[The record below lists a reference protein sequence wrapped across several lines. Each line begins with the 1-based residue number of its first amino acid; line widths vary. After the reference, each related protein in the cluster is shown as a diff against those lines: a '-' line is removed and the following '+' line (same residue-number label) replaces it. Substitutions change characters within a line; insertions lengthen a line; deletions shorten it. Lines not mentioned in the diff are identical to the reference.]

1 MTASTHPFAP
11 EDVMAYL
18 DGELSANRASGV
30 VAHLR
35 ECAECAA
42 LAEHLR
48 DVSNQL
54 VNWSVEPA
62 PATLGK
68 SLDAVRKD
76 RALSKAEKPKGFGAW
91 LDGKF
96 APLKHRWV
104 LGVSGVAAVAL
115 LVLFLAHTNL
125 RRTSEVHQFTAAKSQ
140 YEDLLARREAANM
153 ASSLET
159 NAPAPPPSASTGSAA
174 VSTDDQV
181 APLNGRNLT
190 EFTRLQVV
198 AQLHTAPMIARTAS
212 VSLIAKDF
220 GSVEASVKAIVL
232 RHNGYIASL
241 NSTAPQD
248 AARTLNATLQIPSA
262 QLETAITELKQ
273 LGRVEQESQA
283 GDEVTKEFDDRAA
296 RLKNSRA
303 TEQRLLDLLR
313 DRTGKLSDILAAEQ
327 EIARVRGDIE
337 QMEADQRA
345 LQTRVDYA
353 AVQLS
358 VQEEYKASLQGAPPS
373 TLTRLRNA
381 AVEGFRAAIASVL
394 DLGVWALRSVPTLL
408 LWGLALFFPARWI
421 WKRRRAAASQS

>member
-1 MTASTHPFAP
+1 
-11 EDVMAYL
+11 
-18 DGELSANRASGV
+18 
-30 VAHLR
+30 
-35 ECAECAA
+35 
-42 LAEHLR
+42 
-48 DVSNQL
+48 
-54 VNWSVEPA
+54 
-62 PATLGK
+62 
-68 SLDAVRKD
+68 
-76 RALSKAEKPKGFGAW
+76 
-91 LDGKF
+91 
-96 APLKHRWV
+96 
-104 LGVSGVAAVAL
+104 
-115 LVLFLAHTNL
+115 
-125 RRTSEVHQFTAAKSQ
+125 
-140 YEDLLARREAANM
+140 
-153 ASSLET
+153 
-159 NAPAPPPSASTGSAA
+159 
-174 VSTDDQV
+174 
-181 APLNGRNLT
+181 
-190 EFTRLQVV
+190 
-198 AQLHTAPMIARTAS
+198 MIARTAS

-273 LGRVEQESQA
+273 LGRVEQESQS